1 MSNTPASVPLPVGRL
16 VAIGAIIFAANA
28 AMLVLQLVAG
38 RLLSPYIGS
47 SLETWTS
54 IIGVFLAGIA
64 LGNGFGGKLA
74 DRYPTPRTLAALL
87 AVGAVAALWMLVFPM
102 ILAATGLHK
111 PVPLGARIPLLAAA
125 LCLPAG
131 FVLSLLTPL
140 AIKLGLPD
148 VAHTGRVAGLIFAL
162 STLGCLIGNYV
173 TGFYLIPTFTINA
186 LVGVSAGT
194 LLALAAVSVAVVRA
208 EPTPLTTLPV
218 GRGEQDLGASPP
230 PPGGEGSVSPSLQ
243 GGGEGVGF
251 PDIRRA
257 YLIVFLASF
266 CGMTLELTASRVL
279 ALSLGVSL
287 FTWTGI
293 IGVMLAGTAL
303 GNFAGG
309 QLADDPRRARARVAA
324 VLTALAV
331 TLAGGVAAVAA
342 TYDRD
347 RPVVEHVLG
356 MVPGNWAKYREV
368 SREYGND
375 PPEEVRME
383 IRRFQV
389 EELPALLPRFRVTL
403 GLGLVLG
410 DVLGVV
416 LGAAVFRAMT
426 RGPAPPADPRHMLAA
441 TLCSAAAATVF
452 LFVAYSVVTNFGL
465 FDTWDPPVRVVGWT
479 FALFFLPMFMLGLVS
494 PQVIRLAV
502 PDVAHA
508 GSVAGRVYAWS
519 TVGAIVGT
527 FAAGYVLLS
536 AVGMYRTI
544 LGASLVLV
552 LTSLLVAKVWDNN
565 PLLYLFSIVLGGV
578 TGGFILTARNAG
590 DGTQVES
597 NYYTIKVTRTR
608 QAGVPAEALNLNLDH
623 LLHSVVD
630 PYNPTYLYYTHEHIQ
645 VEFMWHARAASPEPK
660 ALVIG
665 GGGYTFPRYVMETVA
680 REAPGT
686 RVDVVE
692 IDPKVTQVA
701 RDKLGLQDYPGLHAI
716 HMDGR
721 QYVAERAQPGSY
733 DLVIQD
739 AVNDL
744 SVPAHLMT
752 KEYNDAIKAALK
764 PNGVYLLTIID
775 SVGNGKLWK
784 AAMATLG
791 LTFPA
796 ENVVLLTP
804 QSVPEAGTEAAD
816 RWAAGRQVMVIYA
829 SDKPFD
835 RAAVQAAQPD
845 GLTGPARTAV
855 LPLLPL
861 VVPGGGPAPLAYTV
875 NTALNL
881 EVARRR
887 PVYTTMVP
895 PARLKPFTD
904 PDPGVILTDQ
914 FCPIDNLM
922 AEVFR
927 ARNKRR
933 RFTIMGAGR
942 SR

>member
-1 MSNTPASVPLPVGRL
+1 MSTPTASVPLPVGRL
-16 VAIGAIIFAANA
+16 VAIGAIIFSANA

-64 LGNGFGGKLA
+64 LGNGFGGRLA

-87 AVGAVAALWMLVFPM
+87 ALGAVAALWMLAFPM
-102 ILAATGLHK
+102 VLAATGLHK
-111 PVPLGARIPLLAAA
+111 PISLGARIPLLAAV

-148 VAHTGRVAGLIFAL
+148 VGHTGRVAGLIFAL

-186 LVGVSAGT
+186 LVLVSAGV
-194 LLALAAVSVAVVRA
+194 LLALAVVSVGVVGDAGPTAAEPLAPSQADGGIPAPPQAVGTPVRA
-208 EPTPLTTLPV
+208 F
-218 GRGEQDLGASPP
+218 S
-230 PPGGEGSVSPSLQ
+230 
-243 GGGEGVGF
+243 
-251 PDIRRA
+251 DIRLA
-257 YLIVFLASF
+257 YLTVFLASF

-303 GNFAGG
+303 GNFTGG
-309 QLADDPRRARARVAA
+309 HLADNPRRGLAWIAAVVTLIGLTGGGGLVAA
-324 VLTALAV
+324 VGTYNRDLPTLEYAL
-331 TLAGGVAAVAA
+331 GI
-342 TYDRD
+342 
-347 RPVVEHVLG
+347 
-356 MVPGNWAKYREV
+356 VPSGWAKYRDVYKEHD
-368 SREYGND
+368 ND
-375 PPEEVRME
+375 PPEEVREE
-383 IRRFQV
+383 IREFYR
-389 EELPALLPRFRVTL
+389 EKLPRLLPELRTAL
-403 GLGLVLG
+403 IAGLIVGLAVGAVLG
-410 DVLGVV
+410 RAL
-416 LGAAVFRAMT
+416 FRAMIRST
-426 RGPAPPADPRHMLAA
+426 APPPDPRYVLAA
-441 TLCSAAAATVF
+441 TLCAAAAATVF
-452 LFVAYSVVTNFGL
+452 LFVTYSLITNFGL
-465 FDTWDPPVRVVGWT
+465 FDTWEPTSRVVAWT
-479 FALFFLPMFMLGLVS
+479 FSLFFLPMFMLGLVS
-494 PQVIRLAV
+494 PQVIRLSV
-502 PDVAHA
+502 PDVSHA
-508 GSVAGRVYAWS
+508 GAVAGRVYAWS

-536 AVGMYRTI
+536 TVGMYRTI

-552 LTSLLVAKVWDNN
+552 LTSLLAARVWNNN

-597 NYYTIKVTRTR
+597 NYYTIKVTRNTQR
-608 QAGVPAEALNLNLDH
+608 GTPPTALNLNLDH

-630 PYNPTYLYYTHEHIQ
+630 PYDPKYLYYTHEHIQ
-645 VEFMWHARAASPEPK
+645 VEFMWHARAATPEPR

-665 GGGYTFPRYVMETVA
+665 GGGYTFPRYIMETMP
-680 REAPGT
+680 EG

-701 RDKLGLQDYPGLHAI
+701 REQLGLQDYSNLKAI

-721 QYVAERAQPGSY
+721 QYVAERAGAGSY
-733 DLVIQD
+733 DLIIQD

-775 SVGNGKLWK
+775 SVGRGKLWK

-791 LTFPA
+791 QTFPA

-804 QSVPEAGTEAAD
+804 STVPDAGTESGAS
-816 RWAAGRQVMVIYA
+816 WENGRQVMVIYA

-835 RAAVQAAQPD
+835 RAALLTAQPG
-845 GLTGPARTAV
+845 GLVAPARTAV
-855 LPLLPL
+855 LPLMVPG
-861 VVPGGGPAPLAYTV
+861 VPGGGPVVLAYPINTV
-875 NTALNL
+875 VNL
-881 EVARRR
+881 EVAR
-887 PVYTTMVP
+887 PGYTTLVP

-904 PDPGVILTDQ
+904 REPGVILTDQ

-927 ARNKRR
+927 NRNKRR
-933 RFTIMGAGR
+933 RLTPNRWQRRGV
-942 SR
+942 SSS